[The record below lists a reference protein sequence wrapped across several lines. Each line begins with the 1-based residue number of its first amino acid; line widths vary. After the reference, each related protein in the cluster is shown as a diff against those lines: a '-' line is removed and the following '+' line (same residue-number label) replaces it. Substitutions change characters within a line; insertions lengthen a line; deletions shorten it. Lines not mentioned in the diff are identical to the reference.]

1 MKMKALK
8 LSMLALAAVV
18 VGLISCTKDDVP
30 NPAPTPAVSVTDSIE
45 IPFASNSF
53 TLYSFKDSAVVSNN
67 DSATTKWDIGIRLV
81 SIIVNS
87 HASGPGN
94 AGAITQSGIYDA
106 FTMAPENGYAYDTTT
121 SKTAID
127 AGFTTGWYNYD
138 DATHAFSPKAGK
150 FFVIRTA
157 DNHYVKMEILSVTY
171 AGFVSPTAPPT
182 TLIYK
187 FRYSYQVDG
196 SRNF

>member
-1 MKMKALK
+1 MKTLK

-18 VGLISCTKDDVP
+18 IGLVSCTKDDVP

-45 IPFASNSF
+45 IPFATNNF

-94 AGAITQSGIYDA
+94 AGVITQSGIYDA
-106 FTMAPENGYAYDTTT
+106 FKIAPENGYAYDTTT

-157 DNHYVKMEILSVTY
+157 DNHYVKMEILSVSY
-171 AGFVSPTAPPT
+171 KDFVGPVPV

-187 FRYSYQVDG
+187 FRYSYQADG

>member
-1 MKMKALK
+1 MKSLK

-18 VGLISCTKDDVP
+18 IGLVSCTKDDVP

-45 IPFASNSF
+45 IPFATNNF

-94 AGAITQSGIYDA
+94 AGVITQSGIYDA
-106 FTMAPENGYAYDTTT
+106 FKIAPENGYAYDTTT

-138 DATHAFSPKAGK
+138 DATHAFS
-150 FFVIRTA
+150 
-157 DNHYVKMEILSVTY
+157 
-171 AGFVSPTAPPT
+171 
-182 TLIYK
+182 
-187 FRYSYQVDG
+187 
-196 SRNF
+196 

>member
-1 MKMKALK
+1 MKMKSLK

-18 VGLISCTKDDVP
+18 IGLVSCTKDDVP

-45 IPFASNSF
+45 IPFATNNF

-94 AGAITQSGIYDA
+94 AGVITQSGIYDA
-106 FTMAPENGYAYDTTT
+106 FKIAPENGYAYDTTT

-127 AGFTTGWYNYD
+127 AGFSTGWYNYD

-157 DNHYVKMEILSVTY
+157 DNHYVKMEVLSVGY
-171 AGFVSPTAPPT
+171 KDFIGQVPV

-187 FRYSYQVDG
+187 FRYSYQADG